1 MAFIMYGNFMK
12 TVAAGIDVK
21 LLSTG
26 AIYFHIAQY
35 LPWFATALVSISAGI
50 LPVYIFEVALF
61 FFIIILIKQWS

>member
-1 MAFIMYGNFMK
+1 MTFIMYGNFMK

-35 LPWFATALVSISAGI
+35 LPWFAPALVTISAGI
-50 LPVYIFEVALF
+50 LPAYSFEVALF
-61 FFIIILIKQWS
+61 FIIIILIKQWS

>member
-21 LLSTG
+21 LLFTG

-35 LPWFATALVSISAGI
+35 LPWFATTLVSISGGI

-61 FFIIILIKQWS
+61 FIIILIKQ

>member
-12 TVAAGIDVK
+12 TIAAGIDVK
-21 LLSTG
+21 LLCTG

-35 LPWFATALVSISAGI
+35 LLWFATALVSISAGI

-61 FFIIILIKQWS
+61 FLLLFS